1 MQSNVV
7 LITLKYLGK
16 RCQTYYKSGVL
27 FIWFNDSKA
36 TRNYC
41 IFGKIKNK
49 TAFYATSILL
59 NVLESYLY
67 LLCEV

>member
-7 LITLKYLGK
+7 LVVLKYLGK
-16 RCQTYYKSGVL
+16 RCHAYYMSDVL

-41 IFGKIKNK
+41 IFEEN
-49 TAFYATSILL
+49 
-59 NVLESYLY
+59 
-67 LLCEV
+67 

>member
-1 MQSNVV
+1 MLVQSNVV
-7 LITLKYLGK
+7 LIILKYLGK

-41 IFGKIKNK
+41 IFRKN
-49 TAFYATSILL
+49 
-59 NVLESYLY
+59 
-67 LLCEV
+67 